1 MAMERACQHIN
12 LNHEEVERIC
22 NQYFQR
28 KGSLESYE
36 LLSGGAVNTTL
47 KICWAD
53 EWFVLKFYVRDRNLS
68 SIEKCIYELVQST
81 VPIPQMLFA
90 SSPEEPY
97 PFAIFQFCEKSHIYD
112 ISKTHFHNLSYDI
125 GSTLAKIHQF
135 QFPQAGL
142 LGKGLKIETLFEKG
156 SSPYFEYCLEHLT
169 PSSLSWQRLGEDR
182 SKLVLRFMDENRD
195 YFPTVDNGGTL
206 VHSDFKPVNL
216 LWSEKG
222 GLTVLDWEFAHSG
235 DGLLDFGILLR
246 HFMDFPL
253 NFSSLIQGYEE
264 NGGRLPSN
272 WIQKARIIDYVN
284 IIQLLNTQS
293 QRNKLFTS
301 LISSVDFTMNKWN
314 QLRKSM
320 EELCPAK

>member
-1 MAMERACQHIN
+1 MERAYKCLN
-12 LNHEEVERIC
+12 LNDEEVIRIC
-22 NQYFQR
+22 NQYFQG
-28 KGSLESYE
+28 KGSLQNYE

-47 KICWAD
+47 KVCWAD
-53 EWFVLKFYVRDRNLS
+53 EWFVLRLYVRDKNLS
-68 SIEKCIYELVQST
+68 SIEKSIYELVQTT

-90 SSPEEPY
+90 SSPEELY

-112 ISKTHFHNLSYDI
+112 INKTHSCNLSYDI

-135 QFPQAGL
+135 HFPQAGL
-142 LGKGLKIETLFEKG
+142 LGKGLKIETLFEKE
-156 SSPYFEYCLEHLT
+156 SSPYLGYCLEHLT
-169 PSSLSWQRLGEDR
+169 PSSLAWQRLGENR
-182 SKLVLRFMDENRD
+182 AKRVLQFMDEHRN
-195 YFPTVDNGGTL
+195 YFPIVCNGGTL

-216 LWSEKG
+216 LWNNKD

-235 DGLLDFGILLR
+235 NGLLDFGILLR

-253 NFSSLIQGYEE
+253 NISSLVEGYEKK
-264 NGGRLPSN
+264 GGRLPSN
-272 WIQKARIIDYVN
+272 WIQKARITDFVN

-301 LISSVDFTMNKWN
+301 LISSVDFTMNHWN

-320 EELCPAK
+320 EESCLTK